1 MELKDYQADVLTD
14 LSAYLDTLLECK
26 GHLPKAFTRFW
37 QERGVL
43 NQVYKNNVKEV
54 PHVCVKVPTAG
65 GKTFIA
71 VNALDRIFA
80 AFAEY
85 NPTRPRF
92 VVWLVPSL
100 TILEQTVKNLANIDH
115 PYRQRLND
123 LFNGRVQIY
132 EKADVLQGAGFNADT
147 VREQLSI
154 VVMSFDSLKATN
166 KENRKAFQENGY
178 LASFLNDNS
187 DVVEPLEGID
197 PSALINVMR
206 GLKPVVVVD
215 ESHNAESTLSVDM
228 LRNLNPSFIFDLTAT
243 PRDNS
248 NIISYVD
255 ALRLKKQHM
264 VKLPVIV
271 ANQRSQE
278 EVIMA
283 ALNMRRQLEEFAK
296 RAEEKGGGYIRPI
309 VLFQAEPKNKEDTT
323 TFEKIR
329 EILLDLNIPREQI
342 AIKTASVNELKKEV
356 NLMDRSCPIRYIITV
371 NALKEGWDCPFA
383 YVLATLANKSSV
395 VDVTQILGRVLRMPY
410 TRKHSVELLNL
421 SYVFTASNQFQSTLN
436 QVIAGLNKAGFSK
449 RDYREVDLSSLP
461 GSQGTSPSPTQQE
474 LTFANQTSEEK
485 PDDTSTRGT
494 DEGEALEVEKDKLN
508 PDWEK
513 QAVQQATSVA
523 ATLEASNNQGRET
536 TTTATETTAS
546 DVAGVEAI
554 KAQAV
559 AQAQQFEQEANA
571 TTGNSCPDELKVH
584 MNEHKMKP
592 MFEDSAQ
599 AIQLPQFFIK
609 LPSDGGFFDT
619 GDEWHKLAKENLLSN
634 FVLANLDA
642 SVNFTAIEADVYA
655 VDAEEIGKGESAPAF
670 KAVKKAE
677 KERLN
682 SIIKSQPPSGQV
694 TSIVG
699 RLFSLLGKNAFY
711 PIEDNDVRHYLA
723 RIVQAMNHDQ
733 RADCLERDYAY
744 VKVIK
749 DKIQSLGNE
758 HAAKEFGNWLTTQKV
773 KLRPAFSLPAT
784 IAPSENAP
792 AIGKSLY
799 VTEASV
805 NTLEARVIRGVADLD
820 NIVWWHRN
828 LERGKGFVINGF
840 LNHYP
845 DFIVLTESKNIVI
858 VETKGDDR
866 DNSDSKD
873 KLKLGKI
880 WESQAN
886 QLSHETGYRYH
897 YMMVFDTNRIDGAY
911 TTGEVL
917 KLIEDL

>member
-1 MELKDYQADVLTD
+1 MQLKDYQADVLTD
-14 LSAYLDTLLECK
+14 LSKYLETLLECK
-26 GHLPKAFTRFW
+26 GHLPNAFTKYW
-37 QERGVL
+37 KARGVL
-43 NQVYKNNVKEV
+43 NQAYKNNIKEV

-71 VNALDRIFA
+71 VNALDRIFS

-85 NPTRPRF
+85 NPTRPKF

-100 TILEQTVKNLANIDH
+100 TILEQTVKNLSNIDH

-132 EKADVLQGAGFNADT
+132 EKADVLQGAGFNSDT
-147 VREQLSI
+147 VKEQLSV

-178 LASFLNDNS
+178 LASFLSEDGE
-187 DVVEPLEGID
+187 VVEPLEGTD

-206 GLKPVVVVD
+206 SLKPVVVVD

-248 NIISYVD
+248 NIISYID
-255 ALRLKKQHM
+255 ALRLKKQNM

-278 EVIMA
+278 DVIMA
-283 ALNMRRQLEEFAK
+283 SLNMRRQLEEFAK
-296 RAEEKGGGYIRPI
+296 KAEEKGGGYIRPI
-309 VLFQAEPKNKEDTT
+309 VLFQAEPKNKDDTT
-323 TFEKIR
+323 TFEKVR
-329 EILLDLNIPREQI
+329 EILLDLNIPPEHI
-342 AIKTASVNELKKEV
+342 AIKTANINEL
-356 NLMDRSCPIRYIITV
+356 NNIDLMSRDCQVRYIITV

-410 TRKHSVELLNL
+410 TRKHSIELLNL
-421 SYVFTASNQFQSTLN
+421 SYVFTSSSHFQNTLG
-436 QVIAGLNKAGFSK
+436 QVVAGLNKAGFSK
-449 RDYREVDLSSLP
+449 RDYREFDLSAIEQEQVP
-461 GSQGTSPSPTQQE
+461 APSPAQE
-474 LTFANQTSEEK
+474 QLNLTAQPGAEK
-485 PDDTSTRGT
+485 LVETG
-494 DEGEALEVEKDKLN
+494 EGQDLEIEKSKLD
-508 PDWEK
+508 PDWEQSAVE
-513 QAVQQATSVA
+513 QAANPDSSGVPQPTAAGTDAT
-523 ATLEASNNQGRET
+523 
-536 TTTATETTAS
+536 
-546 DVAGVEAI
+546 GVEAI
-554 KAQAV
+554 KAQA
-559 AQAQQFEQEANA
+559 AEQAKEFEEQANSA
-571 TTGNSCPDELKVH
+571 SDESVPEELKKD

-592 MFEDSAQ
+592 IFEELAK

-642 SVNFTAIEADVYA
+642 TVNFNAIESDVYK
-655 VDAEEIGKGESAPAF
+655 VDAEEIGNGESAPSF
-670 KAVKKAE
+670 TVVKKAE
-677 KERLN
+677 KEKLN
-682 SIIKSQPPSGQV
+682 SIIKSQPTSGQI

-699 RLFSLLGKNAFY
+699 RLFSLIGKNTFY
-711 PIEDNDVRHYLA
+711 PIEDNDVKHYLK
-723 RIVQAMNHDQ
+723 RIVEAMSGDQ

-744 VKVIK
+744 VKLIK
-749 DKIQSLGNE
+749 EKIQSLANE
-758 HAAKEFGNWLTTQKV
+758 YAAKEFGNWLTTRKI
-773 KLRPAFSLPAT
+773 KLRPSFSLPST

-792 AIGKSLY
+792 AISKSLY
-799 VTEASV
+799 VTEGSV
-805 NTLEARVIRGVADLD
+805 NNLESKVIRGVADLE

-828 LERGKGFVINGF
+828 LERGKGFLLNGF
-840 LNHYP
+840 INHYP
-845 DFIVLTESKNIVI
+845 DFIVLTQSKNIIV

-880 WESQAN
+880 WEAQAN
-886 QLSHETGYRYH
+886 QIAHETGYRYH
-897 YMMVFDTNRIDGAY
+897 YMMVFESNPIDGAH
-911 TTGEVL
+911 TTGDVM
-917 KLIEDL
+917 KLIEAL

>member
-1 MELKDYQADVLTD
+1 MELKDYQADVLKD
-14 LSAYLDTLLECK
+14 LSKYLETLLECK
-26 GHLPKAFTRFW
+26 GHLLNAFTKYW
-37 QERGVL
+37 KDRGVL
-43 NQVYKNNVKEV
+43 NQAYKNNIKEV

-71 VNALDRIFA
+71 VNALDRIFS

-85 NPTRPRF
+85 NPTRPKF

-100 TILEQTVKNLANIDH
+100 TILEQTVKNLSNIDH

-123 LFNGRVQIY
+123 LFGGRVQIY

-147 VREQLSI
+147 VKEQLSV

-166 KENRKAFQENGY
+166 KDNRKAFQENGY
-178 LASFLNDNS
+178 LASFLND
-187 DVVEPLEGID
+187 DGEVVEPLEGTD

-206 GLKPVVVVD
+206 NLNPIVVVD

-255 ALRLKKQHM
+255 ALRLKKQNM

-278 EVIMA
+278 DVIMA

-296 RAEEKGGGYIRPI
+296 KAEANGGGYIRPI
-309 VLFQAEPKNKEDTT
+309 VLFQAEPKTKDDTT
-323 TFEKIR
+323 TFEKVR
-329 EILLDLNIPREQI
+329 EILVDLNIPPEHI
-342 AIKTASVNELKKEV
+342 AIKTANVNELKGV
-356 NLMDRSCPIRYIITV
+356 DLLSRTCQVRYIITV

-421 SYVFTASNQFQSTLN
+421 SYVFTSSSQFQSTLN
-436 QVIAGLNKAGFSK
+436 QVVAGLNKAGFSK
-449 RDYREVDLSSLP
+449 RDYREVDLSSIPVDPAPQADQQSLP
-461 GSQGTSPSPTQQE
+461 LPLPTDPTPAQPSGD
-474 LTFANQTSEEK
+474 S
-485 PDDTSTRGT
+485 
-494 DEGEALEVEKDKLN
+494 GETLEVETSKLN
-508 PDWEK
+508 PNWEA
-513 QAVQQATSVA
+513 QAVQQATHASEGEQSA
-523 ATLEASNNQGRET
+523 GTQGTEATTGNP
-536 TTTATETTAS
+536 
-546 DVAGVEAI
+546 VIAGVEAI

-559 AQAQQFEQEANA
+559 EQAKQFEQQAKDA
-571 TTGNSCPDELKVH
+571 TGDSSPEELKAH
-584 MNEHKMKP
+584 MNEHKIKP
-592 MFEDSAQ
+592 MFEQSVQ
-599 AIQLPQFFIK
+599 AIKLPQFFIK
-609 LPSDGGFFDT
+609 VPSDGGFFDA

-642 SVNFTAIEADVYA
+642 TINFTAIESDVYK
-655 VDAEEIGKGESAPAF
+655 VDAEEIGNGESAPSF
-670 KAVKKAE
+670 TVVKKAE
-677 KERLN
+677 KEKLN
-682 SIIKSQPPSGQV
+682 SIIKSQPTSGQI
-694 TSIVG
+694 TSIVS
-699 RLFSLLGKNAFY
+699 RLFSLIGKNTFY
-711 PIEDNDVRHYLA
+711 PIEDNDVKHYLK
-723 RIVQAMNHDQ
+723 RIVEAMNADQ

-744 VKVIK
+744 VKLIK
-749 DKIQSLGNE
+749 EKIQSLANE
-758 HAAKEFGNWLTTQKV
+758 YAAKEFGNWLTTQRI
-773 KLRPAFSLPAT
+773 KLRPSFSLPAT

-792 AIGKSLY
+792 AISKSLY
-799 VTEASV
+799 VTEGSV
-805 NTLEARVIRGVADLD
+805 NNLESKVIRGVADLE

-845 DFIVLTESKNIVI
+845 DFIVLTENKNIVV

-873 KLKLGKI
+873 KLKLGKV
-880 WESQAN
+880 WEAQAN
-886 QLSHETGYRYH
+886 QIAHETGYRYH
-897 YMMVFDTNRIDGAY
+897 YMMVFESNPIDGAH
-911 TTGEVL
+911 TTGDVL

>member
-26 GHLPKAFTRFW
+26 GHLPNAFSKFW

-43 NQVYKNNVKEV
+43 NQVYKNNIKEV

-71 VNALDRIFA
+71 VNALERIFS
-80 AFAEY
+80 AFSEY
-85 NPTRPRF
+85 NPTRPKF

-100 TILEQTVKNLANIDH
+100 TILEQTVKNLSNIDH

-123 LFNGRVQIY
+123 LFNGRVQVY

-147 VREQLSI
+147 VKEQLSV

-178 LASFLNDNS
+178 LASFLNDDS
-187 DVVEPLEGID
+187 EVVEPLEGTD

-206 GLKPVVVVD
+206 TLKPVVVVD

-255 ALRLKKQHM
+255 ALRLKKQNM

-278 EVIMA
+278 DVIMA

-296 RAEEKGGGYIRPI
+296 KAEEKGGGYIRPI
-309 VLFQAEPKNKEDTT
+309 VLFQAEPKNKDDTT
-323 TFEKIR
+323 TFEKVR
-329 EILLDLNIPREQI
+329 EILLELNIPKEHI
-342 AIKTASVNELKKEV
+342 AIKTANINELKNV
-356 NLMDRSCPIRYIITV
+356 DLMSRDCDVRYIITV

-410 TRKHSVELLNL
+410 TRKHSIELLNL
-421 SYVFTASNQFQSTLN
+421 SYVFTSSSHFQNTLS
-436 QVIAGLNKAGFSK
+436 QVVAGLNKAGFSK
-449 RDYREVDLSSLP
+449 KDYREFDLSAVEP
-461 GSQGTSPSPTQQE
+461 EPIPTPTPDQKE
-474 LTFANQTSEEK
+474 FDLTGQVGEEK
-485 PDDTSTRGT
+485 PAETGDGQD
-494 DEGEALEVEKDKLN
+494 LEIEKSKLN
-508 PDWEK
+508 PDWEQ
-513 QAVQQATSVA
+513 QAVEQA
-523 ATLEASNNQGRET
+523 ATATNGTQPASTDGDT
-536 TTTATETTAS
+536 T
-546 DVAGVEAI
+546 GVEAI
-554 KAQAV
+554 KNQAV
-559 AQAQQFEQEANA
+559 EQAKEFEEQANA
-571 TTGNSCPDELKVH
+571 TSGESVPEELKAH

-592 MFEDSAQ
+592 IFEASAK
-599 AIQLPQFFIK
+599 AIELPQFFIK
-609 LPSDGGFFDT
+609 LPSDGGFFDS

-642 SVNFTAIEADVYA
+642 TINFTAIESDVYK
-655 VDAEEIGKGESAPAF
+655 VDAEDIGNGESAPSF
-670 KAVKKAE
+670 TVVKKAE
-677 KERLN
+677 KEKLN
-682 SIIKSQPPSGQV
+682 SIIKSQPTSGQI

-699 RLFSLLGKNAFY
+699 RLFSLIGKNTFY
-711 PIEDNDVRHYLA
+711 PIEDNDVKHYLK
-723 RIVQAMNHDQ
+723 RIVEAMSADQ

-744 VKVIK
+744 VKLIK
-749 DKIQSLGNE
+749 DKIQSLANE
-758 HAAKEFGNWLTTQKV
+758 YAAKEFGNWLTTQKI
-773 KLRPAFSLPAT
+773 KLRPSFSLPAT
-784 IAPSENAP
+784 IAPSDNAP
-792 AIGKSLY
+792 AISKSLY
-799 VTEASV
+799 VTEGGV
-805 NTLEARVIRGVADLD
+805 NNLEAKVIRGVADLE

-845 DFIVLTESKNIVI
+845 DFVVLTQSKSII
-858 VETKGDDR
+858 FVETKGDDR

-886 QLSHETGYRYH
+886 QIAHETGYRYH
-897 YMMVFDTNRIDGAY
+897 YMMVFESNPIDGAH
-911 TTGEVL
+911 TTGDVL
-917 KLIEDL
+917 KLIEAL

>member
-1 MELKDYQADVLTD
+1 MQLKDYQTTVLTD
-14 LSAYLDTLLECK
+14 LSDYLQTLLDSK
-26 GHLPKAFTRFW
+26 GHLGKAFSKHW
-37 QERGVL
+37 QDRGVL
-43 NQVYKNNVKEV
+43 SQVYKNNIKEV

-65 GKTFIA
+65 GKTYIA
-71 VNALDRIFA
+71 VNALERIFT

-85 NPTRPRF
+85 NPTRPKF

-100 TILEQTVKNLANIDH
+100 TILEQTVKNLVNIDH

-132 EKADVLQGAGFNADT
+132 EKADVLQGAGFNADA
-147 VREQLSI
+147 VREQLSV

-166 KENRKAFQENGY
+166 KDNRKAFQENGY
-178 LASFLNDNS
+178 LASFLHDE
-187 DVVEPLEGID
+187 DEAVEPLEGTD

-206 GLKPVVVVD
+206 RLHPVVVVD

-243 PRDNS
+243 PRENS

-255 ALRLKKQHM
+255 ALRLKKQNM

-283 ALNMRRQLEEFAK
+283 ALNMRKQLEEYAK
-296 RAEEKGGGYIRPI
+296 KAEAQGGGYIRPI
-309 VLFQAEPKNKEDTT
+309 VLFQAEPKNKDDTT
-323 TFEKIR
+323 TFEKVK
-329 EILLDLNIPREQI
+329 ELLLNLNIPADQI
-342 AIKTASVNELKKEV
+342 AIKTANVNELKKDV
-356 NLMDRSCPIRYIITV
+356 DLMSRQCPVRYIITV

-421 SYVFTASNQFQSTLN
+421 SYVFTASSQFQATLN
-436 QVIAGLNKAGFSK
+436 QVVAGLNKAGFSK
-449 RDYREVDLSSLP
+449 RDYREVDLSDIPEETKKAPDNNQHELALP
-461 GSQGTSPSPTQQE
+461 ATDPAPSEDEIAVDGVIIEKSKLDP
-474 LTFANQTSEEK
+474 SWEEK
-485 PDDTSTRGT
+485 
-494 DEGEALEVEKDKLN
+494 AVE
-508 PDWEK
+508 
-513 QAVQQATSVA
+513 QAA
-523 ATLEASNNQGRET
+523 ATLGGVTSTGDATGQEAPIG
-536 TTTATETTAS
+536 AS
-546 DVAGVEAI
+546 TVESI
-554 KAQAV
+554 KALAV
-559 AQAQQFEQEANA
+559 AQAKEFEERAARDTNDS
-571 TTGNSCPDELKVH
+571 TPHELKAHV
-584 MNEHKMKP
+584 NEHKMKP
-592 MFEDSAQ
+592 MFEESASK
-599 AIQLPQFFIK
+599 ILLPQFFVK
-609 LPSDGGFFDT
+609 LPSNGGFFDT

-634 FVLANLDA
+634 FMLANLDA
-642 SVNFTAIEADVYA
+642 TVNFTAIESDVYS

-682 SIIKSQPPSGQV
+682 VIIKSQPLSGQV

-699 RLFSLLGKNAFY
+699 RLFSLLGKNTFY
-711 PIEDNDVRHYLA
+711 PIEDNDVKHYLS
-723 RIVQAMNHDQ
+723 RIVQAMSPEQ
-733 RADCLERDYAY
+733 RADCLEHDYAY

-749 DKIQSLGNE
+749 EKIQSLANDF
-758 HAAKEFGNWLTTQKV
+758 ASKEFGNWLTTQKV
-773 KLRPAFSLPAT
+773 MLRPSFTLPAT
-784 IAPSENAP
+784 ITPSENAP
-792 AIGKSLY
+792 AISKSLY
-799 VTEASV
+799 VTEGSI
-805 NTLEARVIRGVADLD
+805 NTLEAKVIRGVAELE

-828 LERGKGFVINGF
+828 MERGKGFVINGF

-845 DFIVLTESKNIVI
+845 DFVVLTKKKNILI
-858 VETKGDDR
+858 IETKGDDR

-873 KLKLGKI
+873 KLRLGKI
-880 WESQAN
+880 WEGQAN

-897 YMMVFDTNRIDGAY
+897 YMMVFESNPVEGAHV
-911 TTGEVL
+911 TGDVL

>member
-26 GHLPKAFTRFW
+26 GHLPNSFAKYW
-37 QERGVL
+37 QDRGVL
-43 NQVYKNNVKEV
+43 NQVYKNNIKEV
-54 PHVCVKVPTAG
+54 PHICVKVPTAG

-85 NPTRPRF
+85 NPTRPKF

-100 TILEQTVKNLANIDH
+100 TILEQTVKNLSNIDH

-123 LFNGRVQIY
+123 LFNGRVQVY

-147 VREQLSI
+147 VKEQLSV

-178 LASFLNDNS
+178 LASFIADDS
-187 DVVEPLEGID
+187 EVVEPLEGTD

-206 GLKPVVVVD
+206 SLKPIVVVD

-255 ALRLKKQHM
+255 ALRLKKQNM

-296 RAEEKGGGYIRPI
+296 KAEANGGGYIRPI
-309 VLFQAEPKNKEDTT
+309 VLFQAEPKTKDDTT
-323 TFEKIR
+323 TFEKVR
-329 EILLDLNIPREQI
+329 EILVDLNISPEHI
-342 AIKTASVNELKKEV
+342 AIKTANVNELKGVDLLSRTCEV
-356 NLMDRSCPIRYIITV
+356 RYIITV

-421 SYVFTASNQFQSTLN
+421 SYVFTSSSQFQSTLN
-436 QVIAGLNKAGFSK
+436 QVVAGLNKAGFSK
-449 RDYREVDLSSLP
+449 RDYREVDLSSIPVDPAPQADQQSLP
-461 GSQGTSPSPTQQE
+461 LPVPTDPTPAQPSGD
-474 LTFANQTSEEK
+474 SG
-485 PDDTSTRGT
+485 D
-494 DEGEALEVEKDKLN
+494 ALEVETSKLN
-508 PDWEK
+508 PNWEA
-513 QAVQQATSVA
+513 QAVQQATHA
-523 ATLEASNNQGRET
+523 AEGEQSAGIAGTEAT
-536 TTTATETTAS
+536 TGNA
-546 DVAGVEAI
+546 VIAGVEAI

-559 AQAQQFEQEANA
+559 EQAKQFEQQAKDA
-571 TTGNSCPDELKVH
+571 TGDSSPEELKAH
-584 MNEHKMKP
+584 MNEHKIKP
-592 MFEDSAQ
+592 MFEQSVQ
-599 AIQLPQFFIK
+599 AVKLPQFFIK
-609 LPSDGGFFDT
+609 VPSDGGFFDA

-642 SVNFTAIEADVYA
+642 TVNFTAIEADVYA
-655 VDAEEIGKGESAPAF
+655 VDAQEIGNGESAPAF

-682 SIIKSQPPSGQV
+682 GIIRSQPPSGQI

-699 RLFSLLGKNAFY
+699 RLFSLIGKNAFY
-711 PIEDNDVRHYLA
+711 PIEDNDVKHYLT
-723 RIVQAMNHDQ
+723 RIVQAMSHEQ

-749 DKIQSLGNE
+749 EKIQSLASDY
-758 HAAKEFGNWLTTQKV
+758 AAKEFSNWLTIQKV
-773 KLRPAFSLPAT
+773 KLKPTFSFPAT
-784 IAPSENAP
+784 ITPSENAP
-792 AIGKSLY
+792 AISKSLY
-799 VTEASV
+799 VTEAGV
-805 NTLEARVIRGVADLD
+805 NSLEARTIRGVAELE
-820 NIVWWHRN
+820 NVVWWTRN
-828 LERGKGFVINGF
+828 LERGKGFAINGF

-845 DFIVLTESKNIVI
+845 DFVVLTESKNIVVI
-858 VETKGDDR
+858 ETKGDDR

-873 KLKLGKI
+873 KLRLGKI

-886 QLSHETGYRYH
+886 QIAHETGYRYH
-897 YMMVFDTNRIDGAY
+897 YMMAFDNSKIDGAN
-911 TTGEVL
+911 TIGEVL
-917 KLIEDL
+917 KLIESL

>member
-14 LSAYLDTLLECK
+14 LSKYLETLLECK
-26 GHLPKAFTRFW
+26 GHLPNAFTQYW
-37 QERGVL
+37 KDRGVL
-43 NQVYKNNVKEV
+43 NQAYKNNIKEV

-71 VNALDRIFA
+71 VNALERIFS

-85 NPTRPRF
+85 NPTRPKF

-100 TILEQTVKNLANIDH
+100 TILEQTVKNLSNIDH

-123 LFNGRVQIY
+123 LFSGRVQIY

-147 VREQLSI
+147 VKEQLSV

-178 LASFLNDNS
+178 LASFLNDDS
-187 DVVEPLEGID
+187 EVVEPLEGTD

-206 GLKPVVVVD
+206 TLKPVVVVD

-255 ALRLKKQHM
+255 ALRLKKRNM

-278 EVIMA
+278 DVIMA

-296 RAEEKGGGYIRPI
+296 KAEEKGGGYIRPI
-309 VLFQAEPKNKEDTT
+309 VLFQAEPKNKDDTT
-323 TFEKIR
+323 TFEKVR
-329 EILLDLNIPREQI
+329 EILLGLNIPKEHI
-342 AIKTASVNELKKEV
+342 AIKTANINELKNV
-356 NLMDRSCPIRYIITV
+356 DLMSRDCDVRYIITV

-410 TRKHSVELLNL
+410 TRKHSIELLNL
-421 SYVFTASNQFQSTLN
+421 SYVFTSSSHFQNTLS
-436 QVIAGLNKAGFSK
+436 QVVAGLNKAGFSK
-449 RDYREVDLSSLP
+449 RDYREFDLSEAD
-461 GSQGTSPSPTQQE
+461 QQQDNTPSPTQGE
-474 LTFANQTSEEK
+474 FNLAGQTGDEK
-485 PDDTSTRGT
+485 PAETGDGQD
-494 DEGEALEVEKDKLN
+494 LEIENSKLN
-508 PDWEK
+508 PDWEQ
-513 QAVQQATSVA
+513 QAVEQAANATSD
-523 ATLEASNNQGRET
+523 TPSASTGGDT
-536 TTTATETTAS
+536 T
-546 DVAGVEAI
+546 GVEAI
-554 KAQAV
+554 KNQAV
-559 AQAQQFEQEANA
+559 EQAKEFEKQAND
-571 TTGNSCPDELKVH
+571 TGGESVPEELKAH

-592 MFEDSAQ
+592 IFEASAK
-599 AIQLPQFFIK
+599 AIELPQFFIK
-609 LPSDGGFFDT
+609 LPSDGGFFDS

-642 SVNFTAIEADVYA
+642 TMNFTAIESDVYK
-655 VDAEEIGKGESAPAF
+655 VDAEDIGNGESAPSF
-670 KAVKKAE
+670 TVVKKAE
-677 KERLN
+677 KEKLN
-682 SIIKSQPPSGQV
+682 SIIKSQPTSGQI

-699 RLFSLLGKNAFY
+699 RLFSLIGKNTFY
-711 PIEDNDVRHYLA
+711 PIEDNDVKHYLK
-723 RIVQAMNHDQ
+723 RIVEAMSADQ

-744 VKVIK
+744 VKLIK
-749 DKIQSLGNE
+749 DKIQGLANE
-758 HAAKEFGNWLTTQKV
+758 YAAKEFGNWLTTQKI
-773 KLRPAFSLPAT
+773 KLRPSFSLPAT

-792 AIGKSLY
+792 AISKSLY
-799 VTEASV
+799 VTEGGV
-805 NTLEARVIRGVADLD
+805 NNLEAKVIRGVADLE

-845 DFIVLTESKNIVI
+845 DFVALTQSKNIIV

-886 QLSHETGYRYH
+886 QIAHETGYRYH
-897 YMMVFDTNRIDGAY
+897 YMMVFESNPIEGAH
-911 TTGEVL
+911 TTGDVL
-917 KLIEDL
+917 KLIENL

>member
-14 LSAYLDTLLECK
+14 LSKYLETLLECK
-26 GHLPKAFTRFW
+26 GHLPNAFTKFW
-37 QERGVL
+37 KDRGVL
-43 NQVYKNNVKEV
+43 NQAYKNNIKEV

-71 VNALDRIFA
+71 VNALDRIFS

-85 NPTRPRF
+85 NPTRPKF

-100 TILEQTVKNLANIDH
+100 TILEQTVKNLSNIDH

-147 VREQLSI
+147 VKEQLSV

-178 LASFLNDNS
+178 LASFLNDDNE
-187 DVVEPLEGID
+187 VVEPLEGTD

-206 GLKPVVVVD
+206 TLKPIVVVD

-255 ALRLKKQHM
+255 ALRLKKQNM

-278 EVIMA
+278 DVIMA

-296 RAEEKGGGYIRPI
+296 KAEEKGGGYIRPI
-309 VLFQAEPKNKEDTT
+309 VLFQAEPKNKDDTT
-323 TFEKIR
+323 TFEKVR
-329 EILLDLNIPREQI
+329 EILLELNIPPEHI
-342 AIKTASVNELKKEV
+342 AIKTANINELKNV
-356 NLMDRSCPIRYIITV
+356 DLMSRDCQVRYIITV

-410 TRKHSVELLNL
+410 TRKHSIELLNL
-421 SYVFTASNQFQSTLN
+421 SYVFTSSSHFQNTLS
-436 QVIAGLNKAGFSK
+436 QVVEGLNKAGFSK
-449 RDYREVDLSSLP
+449 RDYREFDLSDFEQEP
-461 GSQGTSPSPTQQE
+461 APTPSATQEE
-474 LTFANQTSEEK
+474 LNLTTQTGEDKPAVTGDGQDLEIEK
-485 PDDTSTRGT
+485 N
-494 DEGEALEVEKDKLN
+494 KLN
-508 PDWEK
+508 PDWEQ
-513 QAVQQATSVA
+513 QAVEQAANVDTIGIQQP
-523 ATLEASNNQGRET
+523 ASTEIDT
-536 TTTATETTAS
+536 T
-546 DVAGVEAI
+546 GVEAI

-559 AQAQQFEQEANA
+559 AQAQQFEEQANA
-571 TTGNSCPDELKVH
+571 TSGESVPEELKKD

-592 MFEDSAQ
+592 IFEELAK

-609 LPSDGGFFDT
+609 LPSDGGFFDS

-642 SVNFTAIEADVYA
+642 TINFSAVESDVYK
-655 VDAEEIGKGESAPAF
+655 VDAEEIGNGESAPAF

-677 KERLN
+677 KEKLN
-682 SIIKSQPPSGQV
+682 SIIKSQPTSGQI

-699 RLFSLLGKNAFY
+699 RLFSLIGKNTFY
-711 PIEDNDVRHYLA
+711 PIEDNDVKHYLK
-723 RIVQAMNHDQ
+723 RIVEAMDADQ

-744 VKVIK
+744 VKLIK
-749 DKIQSLGNE
+749 EKIQRLANE
-758 HAAKEFGNWLTTQKV
+758 YAAKEFSNWLTTQKI
-773 KLRPAFSLPAT
+773 KLRPSFSLPAT
-784 IAPSENAP
+784 IAPSDNAP
-792 AIGKSLY
+792 AISKSLY
-799 VTEASV
+799 VTEGGV
-805 NTLEARVIRGVADLD
+805 NNLEGKVIRGVADLE

-845 DFIVLTESKNIVI
+845 DFVVLTQSNNIIV

-866 DNSDSKD
+866 DNSDSKE

-880 WESQAN
+880 WEAQAN

-911 TTGEVL
+911 ATGEVL